1 MHSRD
6 DRLLSSENLN
16 SHDGQ
21 LSSLSR
27 EPSMPSSTVLPP
39 MNNDGSEPS
48 PMATRGSTG
57 RGSGRESYGA
67 RRSSNRLS
75 AHGRLGVLNQG
86 LLSHVDEDDAT
97 NDSEEGNNGHAYY
110 PPSVTIQED
119 QPYLTE
125 DASFDDDLGRVSAA
139 RSDTSLGNRHSD
151 MINTSFSRFHEIT
164 TIAPMAASSQTNG
177 AVGSS
182 LISST
187 PSDHIIGNQRRVVG
201 GRGIENYRIVS
212 GEMNKA
218 GSNVARSV
226 EYSEEEVES
235 KALIAMTQDTDAGDA
250 MMVSGVTLKAG
261 HDVQLYKSITK
272 TDSEIEHF
280 KTIPQSRSEQLRPHT
295 IYKVW
300 QASFYVD
307 RPLGMR
313 VAANCRV
320 ERVEPGGQAYLL
332 GGIHPG
338 HFVIGVNNHGAA
350 NLPEVQELFGEC
362 RSIGQECVVLTFSRD
377 SWVDFDRAM
386 ACI

>member
-1 MHSRD
+1 
-6 DRLLSSENLN
+6 
-16 SHDGQ
+16 
-21 LSSLSR
+21 
-27 EPSMPSSTVLPP
+27 
-39 MNNDGSEPS
+39 
-48 PMATRGSTG
+48 
-57 RGSGRESYGA
+57 
-67 RRSSNRLS
+67 
-75 AHGRLGVLNQG
+75 
-86 LLSHVDEDDAT
+86 
-97 NDSEEGNNGHAYY
+97 
-110 PPSVTIQED
+110 
-119 QPYLTE
+119 
-125 DASFDDDLGRVSAA
+125 
-139 RSDTSLGNRHSD
+139 
-151 MINTSFSRFHEIT
+151 
-164 TIAPMAASSQTNG
+164 
-177 AVGSS
+177 
-182 LISST
+182 
-187 PSDHIIGNQRRVVG
+187 
-201 GRGIENYRIVS
+201 
-212 GEMNKA
+212 
-218 GSNVARSV
+218 
-226 EYSEEEVES
+226 
-235 KALIAMTQDTDAGDA
+235 

-338 HFVIGVNNHGAA
+338 HFVIGVNNHGTAS
-350 NLPEVQELFGEC
+350 LPEIQEMFGEC